1 MNSEIKTQIHT
12 QQSTDSNM
20 DNLVDYSK
28 EFKLEM
34 ENSISI
40 YFSKCDG
47 DSDDNQS
54 VKSTTT
60 HNETLID
67 NTSKDVEYVTPT
79 SLKGISDFMIHQVF
93 STERIVPIE
102 SDDEDSKLE
111 ATEVVEVP
119 TSTENKMSSFN
130 SDDTLNNNNDA
141 ESSEKEKEK
150 EEEDQTNPHRSKT
163 ISKSFADEFINLLNI
178 NMKELNSKNDDF
190 HVIGLKKIEE
200 TKENTEKV
208 LPTNSN
214 ETNEIKVKEEKTN
227 PENNDN
233 KPKSNKKKS
242 KYISLF
248 NLEKGHSFHISH
260 SKSTSEKSTSKTL
273 NDASE
278 PLIKE
283 MKKSKSKLYLFII
296 FKIIKKKIQKY

>member
-1 MNSEIKTQIHT
+1 M
-12 QQSTDSNM
+12 
-20 DNLVDYSK
+20 LYS
-28 EFKLEM
+28 
-34 ENSISI
+34 
-40 YFSKCDG
+40 
-47 DSDDNQS
+47 
-54 VKSTTT
+54 KSTTT

-150 EEEDQTNPHRSKT
+150 EKEKEEEDQTNPHRSKT

-178 NMKELNSKNDDF
+178 NMKEVS
-190 HVIGLKKIEE
+190 II
-200 TKENTEKV
+200 
-208 LPTNSN
+208 
-214 ETNEIKVKEEKTN
+214 
-227 PENNDN
+227 
-233 KPKSNKKKS
+233 
-242 KYISLF
+242 Y
-248 NLEKGHSFHISH
+248 
-260 SKSTSEKSTSKTL
+260 
-273 NDASE
+273 
-278 PLIKE
+278 
-283 MKKSKSKLYLFII
+283 FII
-296 FKIIKKKIQKY
+296 HILIYIIIVTIVIIASTIIYYYIKKNMFFFFFFFFFFFL